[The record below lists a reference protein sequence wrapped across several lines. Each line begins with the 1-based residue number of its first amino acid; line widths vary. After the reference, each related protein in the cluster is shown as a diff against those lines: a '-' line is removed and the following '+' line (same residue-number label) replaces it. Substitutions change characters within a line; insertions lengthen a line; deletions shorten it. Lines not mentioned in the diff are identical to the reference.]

1 MATMNVELVAP
12 DRIVWS
18 GEATMV
24 SARTTEGDIGI
35 LANHEPM
42 LGVLVE
48 SPVSIKREEE
58 DELVAVVFGGFL
70 SVTRDFVSIL
80 AEEVELAD
88 EIDAGEAR
96 SELERAKGSD
106 EDEDKAAVRRATARL
121 RTLGES
127 V

>member
-1 MATMNVELVAP
+1 MDVELVAP

-35 LANHEPM
+35 LPNHEPM

-48 SPVSIKREEE
+48 SPVRIKRESE
-58 DELVAVVFGGFL
+58 DELVAVVLGGFL
-70 SVTRDFVSIL
+70 SVTREHVSIL

-121 RTLGES
+121 RTLGEQ

>member
-1 MATMNVELVAP
+1 MKVELVAP

-18 GEATMV
+18 GEAEMV

-48 SPVSIKREEE
+48 TPVRIKRTNE
-58 DELVAVVFGGFL
+58 DELVAVVLGGFL

-88 EIDAGEAR
+88 EIDAGDAR

-121 RTLGES
+121 RTLGEQ

>member
-1 MATMNVELVAP
+1 MNVELVAP

>member
-1 MATMNVELVAP
+1 MNVELVAP

-18 GEATMV
+18 GEASMV
-24 SARTTEGDIGI
+24 SARTTAGDIGI
-35 LANHEPM
+35 LPNHEPM

-48 SPVSIKREEE
+48 SPVRIKRESE
-58 DELVAVVFGGFL
+58 DELVAVVLGGFL

-80 AEEVELAD
+80 AEQVELAD
-88 EIDAGEAR
+88 EIDASDAR

-106 EDEDKAAVRRATARL
+106 EDDDKAAVRRATARL
-121 RTLGES
+121 RTLGEQ